1 MLVTR
6 PYNPNSESNKAG
18 VAKPVSM
25 DGKKASDPPR
35 KVISFSTL
43 ENFEYGTWRDFSDT
57 RLIEPSSQYPIIEI
71 EIVLN
76 FFPGDHFT
84 GRLEF
89 CS

>member
-1 MLVTR
+1 M
-6 PYNPNSESNKAG
+6 
-18 VAKPVSM
+18 SM